1 MACTTILVGKK
12 ASYDGSTMIA
22 RNDDSQSGVFTP
34 KKFTL
39 VPERKEEAVYKSVIS
54 KVKIE
59 LPKEALAYTC
69 VPNALAGEGIWA
81 ACGVNSRNV
90 AMTATE
96 TITNNERVL
105 GADPLMTVDKDLK
118 KSELYGGIGE
128 EDLVVLVLPYIKT
141 AREGVLRMAK
151 LLETYGTY
159 ETNGMAF
166 QDEDEIWWLE
176 TIGGHHYIAKRVP
189 DDAYVMMPN
198 QLGIDSFDFKDAFG
212 AKKNHL
218 CSSDLLEF
226 IQENHLD
233 LSMDGKETNPR
244 VLFGTHSDSDHV
256 YNTPRA
262 WYMGRY
268 FNGNTTSFDGPNAR
282 YTPAS
287 DDIPWS
293 MKPEK
298 KITIEDIKYILS
310 SHYQGTPYDP
320 YANYGEEKERGA
332 YRSIGINR
340 TDLMSLIQIRPYV
353 PEAIKAIQWISL
365 ASNVF
370 NTITP
375 FYTQVSKT
383 PSYLSN
389 TKDQV
394 STNNYYWTSRL
405 IAALSDA
412 HYGKNIFH
420 VERYQEETLSKFH
433 ALIRETD
440 KEFAYVK
447 KKDQKGFL
455 EKANKK
461 IADCLKEFSQELLG
475 QVLYESS
482 IQMKNSYARSDV

>member
-1 MACTTILVGKK
+1 MV
-12 ASYDGSTMIA
+12 Y
-22 RNDDSQSGVFTP
+22 
-34 KKFTL
+34 
-39 VPERKEEAVYKSVIS
+39 EA
-54 KVKIE
+54 
-59 LPKEALAYTC
+59 
-69 VPNALAGEGIWA
+69 G
-81 ACGVNSRNV
+81 
-90 AMTATE
+90 
-96 TITNNERVL
+96 
-105 GADPLMTVDKDLK
+105 
-118 KSELYGGIGE
+118 
-128 EDLVVLVLPYIKT
+128 
-141 AREGVLRMAK
+141 
-151 LLETYGTY
+151 
-159 ETNGMAF
+159 
-166 QDEDEIWWLE
+166 
-176 TIGGHHYIAKRVP
+176 
-189 DDAYVMMPN
+189 
-198 QLGIDSFDFKDAFG
+198 
-212 AKKNHL
+212 
-218 CSSDLLEF
+218 
-226 IQENHLD
+226 
-233 LSMDGKETNPR
+233 
-244 VLFGTHSDSDHV
+244 
-256 YNTPRA
+256 
-262 WYMGRY
+262 
-268 FNGNTTSFDGPNAR
+268 
-282 YTPAS
+282 
-287 DDIPWS
+287 
-293 MKPEK
+293 K

-420 VERYQEETLSKFH
+420 VERYQEETLSRFH

-440 KEFAYVK
+440 KEFANVK
-447 KKDQKGFL
+447 KKDQKEFL